1 MRNEL
6 LLIGSLAVI
15 YGGVLLWLKLFGPK
29 ALSALLALATVLA
42 NIEVLLLVR
51 AFGMEQ
57 TLGNVLFAS
66 TFLITDVLS
75 ETCGKREATRAANVG
90 IAASAM
96 FLIVSQSWLWYIP
109 SENDVFA
116 PALHEIFANTPRLLL
131 SSLIVYA
138 VCQRLDV
145 FLYHRI
151 WAQTEKR
158 TGSKTKLL
166 WLRNNAATL
175 ISQAVNCFAFNF
187 AAFWNIYPLETLV
200 RISLAGY
207 VIFIVTSLLDTP
219 FLYAAR
225 KIAGTHGAEA
235 ES

>member
-1 MRNEL
+1 MRNEIMLICAL
-6 LLIGSLAVI
+6 LVV
-15 YGGVLLWLKLFGPK
+15 YGGVLLWMRLFGTK
-29 ALSALLALATVLA
+29 SLHALAALATVLA

-57 TLGNVLFAS
+57 TLGNILFAV

-75 ETCGKREATRAANVG
+75 ETCGKKEATRAANIG
-90 IAASAM
+90 IASSVV
-96 FLIVSQSWLWYIP
+96 FLIISQSWLLYVP

-116 PALHEIFANTPRLLL
+116 QPIREIFSNTPRLLI

-145 FLYHRI
+145 WLYHRI
-151 WAQTEKR
+151 WSYTERK
-158 TGSKTKLL
+158 TGSKTKML
-166 WLRNNAATL
+166 WLRNNLATL

-187 AAFWNIYPLETLV
+187 AAFWGVYPVETLL
-200 RISLAGY
+200 RISLSGF
-207 VIFIVTSLLDTP
+207 VIFIATSLLDTP

-225 KIAGTHGAEA
+225 KIAAKTEPEHP
-235 ES
+235 